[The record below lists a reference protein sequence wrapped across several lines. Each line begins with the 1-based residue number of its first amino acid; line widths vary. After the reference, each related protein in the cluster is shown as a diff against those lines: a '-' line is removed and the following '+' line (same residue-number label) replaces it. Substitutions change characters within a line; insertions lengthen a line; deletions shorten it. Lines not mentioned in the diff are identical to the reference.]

1 MREFMVPA
9 SDEKIAHLAEVTALR
24 QVTDTLGRMAVFM
37 QQLGEDQKGMTAKM
51 GEMHTDI
58 ALMKQQNQSIK
69 ELQEA
74 QRVLSKRIE
83 VIELLH
89 AEQAGAS
96 KFLAKVKDYSPW
108 LVSILMAL
116 WAIFE
121 RKPG

>member
-1 MREFMVPA
+1 MPEFMVSA

-24 QVTDTLGRMAVFM
+24 QVTDTLGRMAVFI
-37 QQLGEDQKGMTAKM
+37 QQLGEDQKSMTAKM

-58 ALMKQQNQSIK
+58 ALMKQQNQQIK
-69 ELQEA
+69 ELQEG
-74 QRVLSKRIE
+74 QRLLGKRIE

>member
-1 MREFMVPA
+1 MPEFMVPA